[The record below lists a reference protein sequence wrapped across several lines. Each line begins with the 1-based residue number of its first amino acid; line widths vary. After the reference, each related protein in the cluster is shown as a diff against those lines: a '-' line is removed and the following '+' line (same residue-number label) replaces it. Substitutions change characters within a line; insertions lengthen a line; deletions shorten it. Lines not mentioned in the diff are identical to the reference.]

1 MIKIGK
7 WNNLQIT
14 KELTFGIYLDG
25 EESGE
30 ILLPKKYIQSDVQT
44 GDFIDV
50 FVYYDSEDRI
60 IATTQ
65 KPFAQVGE
73 FAFLKVVDVNS
84 MGAFLDWGLQKDLFV
99 PFREQKVQMTKG
111 NSYLV
116 YIYQDEVS
124 QRIVASA
131 RISKYLNDD
140 GNDYIQGDEVNFIVY
155 KETEIGYKILI
166 ENKFLG
172 MIFKNEIFEKI
183 RLGQKMKGFVK
194 EVRQDDKID
203 VSLTNFGSNRI
214 DSSSKQI
221 LDLLNKRNGSLP
233 LSDKSSPEMISKYLG
248 MSKKTFKKS
257 IGSLYKNHL
266 ITINKSDIRLIEKE

>member
-203 VSLTNFGSNRI
+203 VSLKNFGSNRI

-266 ITINKSDIRLIEKE
+266 ITINKSGIRLIEKE

>member
-14 KELTFGIYLDG
+14 KEMTFGVYLDG
-25 EESGE
+25 EENGE
-30 ILLPKKYIQSDVQT
+30 ILLPKKYINQEVQT

-50 FVYYDSEDRI
+50 FIYYDSEDRI

-65 KPFAQVGE
+65 KPFAQVEE

-84 MGAFLDWGLQKDLFV
+84 TGVFLDWGLDKDLFV
-99 PFREQKVQMTKG
+99 PFREQKTEMVKG
-111 NSYLV
+111 KSYPV
-116 YIYQDEVS
+116 YIYFDESS

-131 RISKYLNDD
+131 RISKFLDD
-140 GNDYIQGDEVNFIVY
+140 NGIPYQKGDEVNFVIY
-155 KETEIGYKILI
+155 KETEIGYKIII

-194 EVRQDDKID
+194 EVREDDKID
-203 VSLTNFGSNRI
+203 VSLTKFGFDKI
-214 DSSSKQI
+214 DESSKQI
-221 LDLLNKRNGSLP
+221 LELLRKRNGYLP
-233 LSDKSSPEMISKYLG
+233 ISDKSSPELISKYLG

-257 IGSLYKNHL
+257 IGILYKNHL
-266 ITINKSDIRLIEKE
+266 IIINKDNIELIEK